1 LALVLDDDAGSGL
14 FLFYRS
20 HRAMLRARLS
30 IAHLLDA
37 NPRTPEKWPRL
48 ARIYLK
54 LAAADAAR
62 LERVLGCRRKVRQR

>member
-1 LALVLDDDAGSGL
+1 
-14 FLFYRS
+14 
-20 HRAMLRARLS
+20 MLRARLS

-37 NPRTPEKWPRL
+37 RTPEKWPRL